1 MVTYAREAISGVSDS
16 WIPATSTSRLRL
28 LLLSLLAL
36 VAGCNQ
42 QDLTSRLVP
51 AADQALAMYY
61 VDLLRAR
68 KFDDIDRAAVPSVRG
83 PKLYEALLK
92 MADALP
98 EKDAP
103 TSRKLVAAQVHTDQ
117 DGTTTNLIFE
127 YDFSGKWVLANVVML
142 RKPDLVSLVG
152 LSVRAIPES
161 LEEHHRFRLAGKS
174 AVHYVV
180 LALAILFPLLTLY
193 ALVACVRTKMSWRK
207 WPWVLFILF
216 GIGSFAINW
225 TTGETQ
231 LSALT
236 IRLLGASLA
245 GVLYG
250 PWTLSVSFPLG
261 ALVFLLRRR
270 ALATAAP
277 NA

>member
-1 MVTYAREAISGVSDS
+1 VGES
-16 WIPATSTSRLRL
+16 WIPATSTTRLRL

-36 VAGCNQ
+36 VAGCTQ
-42 QDLTSRLVP
+42 PDRVSGLVP

-61 VDLLRAR
+61 VDLLRTR

-83 PKLYEALLK
+83 PRLYDALLK

-98 EKDAP
+98 EKEAP
-103 TSRKLVAAQVHTDQ
+103 SSRKLVSAQIHTDQ
-117 DGTTTNLIFE
+117 DGTTTNVIFE
-127 YDFSGKWVLANVVML
+127 YDFSGKWVLANVVLL
-142 RKPDLVSLVG
+142 RKPNSVSLAG
-152 LSVRAIPES
+152 LSVRAVPES

-193 ALVACVRTKMSWRK
+193 ALLACVRTKMSWHK
-207 WPWVLFILF
+207 WPWMLFILF

-236 IRLLGASLA
+236 IRLLGVSLA
-245 GVLYG
+245 GALYG

-261 ALVFLLRRR
+261 ALVFLFRRK
-270 ALATAAP
+270 APTAAAS